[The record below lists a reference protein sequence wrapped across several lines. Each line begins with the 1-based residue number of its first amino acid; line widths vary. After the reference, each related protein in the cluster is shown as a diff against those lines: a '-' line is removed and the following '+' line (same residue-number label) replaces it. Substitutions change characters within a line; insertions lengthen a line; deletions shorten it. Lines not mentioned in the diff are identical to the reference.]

1 MLSPPLFLSSFFIA
15 SPLLHHRRET
25 LGAGVGTASGSILT
39 FEIASI
45 EMGLKTRSMT
55 RDNLDGTMLR
65 PASIALPPVVG
76 TLLAIASRCQV

>member
-15 SPLLHHRRET
+15 FLLLHHRRET
-25 LGAGVGTASGSILT
+25 LGTASGSILT

-65 PASIALPPVVG
+65 PASIALPPVLG

>member
-25 LGAGVGTASGSILT
+25 LGTEVGTASGSILT

-45 EMGLKTRSMT
+45 EMG
-55 RDNLDGTMLR
+55 
-65 PASIALPPVVG
+65 V
-76 TLLAIASRCQV
+76 

>member
-1 MLSPPLFLSSFFIA
+1 MLSSPLFLSSFFIA
-15 SPLLHHRRET
+15 SPLLHRRET
-25 LGAGVGTASGSILT
+25 LGTEVGTASGSILT